1 MDASPRSMIHTGST
15 HVSAIDVERLLHPI
29 SDDSPCGDDL
39 EYDAAFL
46 AMQREAAGKP
56 EQVMGGQTVPGE
68 EPEWRSVAESAE
80 ELLGRSKDIRI
91 AVLLARALLNTKG
104 MGGFAD
110 GLALVQGLIE
120 RYWEPV
126 HPRLDPDDD
135 NDPIMRVNAIAALS
149 DRELTVNAI
158 RLMPLASSR
167 RLGRYNLRD
176 VEIANGTLPR
186 PEGAEGL
193 DQGTIDAAFLDMDG
207 DELTALSENVTA
219 AVTNLVR
226 LESALDSAV
235 GSAAGADLT
244 LLKSTLRSI
253 RHQLDQQLQRRG
265 LGGEAGAAAEA
276 GGESYASGGGAPAMS
291 GSIQGREDIIRTLD
305 RICGWYETNEPAS
318 PVPLL
323 LQRAKRLV
331 SKDFL
336 ELVRDLSPSGLSELQ
351 NIAGIENE

>member
-1 MDASPRSMIHTGST
+1 M
-15 HVSAIDVERLLHPI
+15 SAIDVERLLHPV

-56 EQVMGGQTVPGE
+56 AQEMGGQVVAGE
-68 EPEWRSVAESAE
+68 EPEWRAVRESAE
-80 ELLGRSKDIRI
+80 ELFERTKDIRI
-91 AVLLARALLNTKG
+91 AVLLSRALLHTSG
-104 MGGFAD
+104 VAGFAE
-110 GLALVQGLIE
+110 GLAVVHGLIE

-149 DRELTVNAI
+149 DRDLTVTTLRA
-158 RLMPLASSR
+158 MTLANSR

-176 VEIANGTLPR
+176 IEIANGTLPR

-193 DQGTIDAAFLDMDG
+193 DQATIDAAFLDMDA
-207 DELTALSENVTA
+207 DELTALSSAVTA
-219 AVTNLVR
+219 AVQNLAGM
-226 LESALDSAV
+226 ESALDNAV

-244 LLKSTLRSI
+244 LIKSTLRSI
-253 RHQLDQQLQRRG
+253 RHQLDLQLQRRG
-265 LGGEAGAAAEA
+265 LGSEAGADDDA
-276 GGESYASGGGAPAMS
+276 GDGSHASGGGAQAMS

-331 SKDFL
+331 AKDFL